1 MRKQQRPPAPTQF
14 VENSEKWTSQWLKLR
29 EQNRSGFAW
38 YTVDGRTARQ
48 WALPILHEM
57 TQGHCSFCDAFPLE
71 DRSKVPVEHLRPKG
85 RDEFAHL
92 AFEWSNLYYCCEYC
106 QLEKKEKW
114 EEALIAPDEPDYQF
128 LRYFVFDYTNGAI
141 SPNPTSSP
149 HEQHRAEITIRLY
162 GLDSVIRRQY
172 RLLELRKFEGTMS
185 STIDDWAYRDFLELT
200 M

>member
-14 VENSEKWTSQWLKLR
+14 VENSEKWKSQWLKLR
-29 EQNRSGFAW
+29 ELNRSGFAW
-38 YTVDGRTARQ
+38 YTVDGKTARH

-71 DRSKVPVEHLRPKG
+71 DRSKVPVEHFRPKG
-85 RDEFAHL
+85 LDEFAHL

-106 QLEKKEKW
+106 QPEKKEKW
-114 EEALIAPDEPDYQF
+114 EEALIAPDESDYQF

-141 SPNPTSSP
+141 SPNPTSSL
-149 HEQHRAEITIRLY
+149 HEQERAAITIRLY
-162 GLDSVIRRQY
+162 GLDSVIRRQH
-172 RLLELRKFEGTMS
+172 RLLELRKFLGTTS
-185 STIDDWAYRDFLELT
+185 SAIDDWAYRDFLELT